1 MIDYPQDQISD
12 SDIAI
17 EGNFICPQTRQPLR
31 EATNEE
37 LAVLRKMPEHAKL
50 ESAWI
55 RADSAMAYPVQNG
68 IPQLIPS
75 AAISLK
81 QAASPTFL
89 STP

>member
-31 EATNEE
+31 EATSEE
-37 LAVLRKMPEHAKL
+37 LARLRKMPEHTTL
-50 ESAWI
+50 EAAWI
-55 RADSAMAYPVQNG
+55 RTDSAVAYPVQNG

-75 AAISLK
+75 AAIPLTYT
-81 QAASPTFL
+81 PTLL

>member
-1 MIDYPQDQISD
+1 MQPAQSP
-12 SDIAI
+12 
-17 EGNFICPQTRQPLR
+17 FICPQTRQLLR

-37 LAVLRKMPEHAKL
+37 LEALRKMPEHTSL
-50 ESAWI
+50 EAAWI

-75 AAISLK
+75 SAIPL
-81 QAASPTFL
+81 SPTTSPTLL